1 MQNKKRLHKHLLMIY
16 IIYFAAL
23 IVGFA
28 ASFVPDF
35 SRGWRNAQNTLEME
49 IPQGGIRY

>member
-1 MQNKKRLHKHLLMIY
+1 MHYRNSKTNNMQNKKRLHKHLLLIY

-35 SRGWRNAQNTLEME
+35 SR
-49 IPQGGIRY
+49 